1 MRPGPIPE
9 VRPCPHL
16 RARPGH
22 AEGGRGLDGH
32 ATLALGTSPRSA
44 RFLPRWPQG
53 AARMTPLDPRTD
65 LVLERVVDVAPELV
79 WKAWT
84 TPEYLKQWFTP
95 APWKSVGCEI
105 D

>member
-1 MRPGPIPE
+1 MRPGPVAQ
-9 VRPCPHL
+9 VRTGPHL

-22 AEGGRGLDGH
+22 AQGGRGLDGH
-32 ATLALGTSPRSA
+32 PTPALGPAPRSA
-44 RFLPRWPQG
+44 RLVPRRPQG
-53 AARMTPLDPRTD
+53 ATRMTPLDPKTD

-84 TPEYLKQWFTP
+84 TPDDLKRWFTP
-95 APWKSVGCEI
+95 APWKTVDCEI